1 MSSLRHILAAA
12 ALCVVAVAGY
22 QAFHDSA
29 PARASAGTRSG
40 MPAFLRF
47 SGTGSA
53 SIVPDRATINFTTE
67 DRAGS
72 LAEATNAASARM
84 ARVMAAMKARGVDR
98 ADMRTDDVS
107 GSHLQNGGY
116 RAQQSLAVT
125 VTDISR
131 TGLLIA
137 AGIHAGALATYGP
150 DFSVADRK
158 AGLARA
164 LQAAVRNARAKAEV
178 AASAAGLRVTGVVS
192 VSEEGSPEPYYGAV
206 YAAPARAALE
216 RVQAIPIKR
225 GTQRR
230 SATVTVVFSYAVAS

>member
-1 MSSLRHILAAA
+1 MSSLRQILAAA

-22 QAFHDSA
+22 QTFHGSAA

-53 SIVPDRATINFTTE
+53 SVVPDRATIDFTTD

-72 LAEATNAASARM
+72 LAQATNITSARM
-84 ARVMAAMKARGVDR
+84 ARVMAAMKARGVAR
-98 ADMRTDDVS
+98 ADMRTEDVS
-107 GSHLQNGGY
+107 GSHNPKGGY

-131 TGLLIA
+131 TGLLLA
-137 AGIHAGALATYGP
+137 AGIRAGAQATYGP
-150 DFSVADRK
+150 DFSAADQK

-164 LQAAVRNARAKAEV
+164 LQAAVRNARAKADV
-178 AASAAGLRVTGVVS
+178 AAEAAGLRVTGVVS
-192 VSEEGSPEPYYGAV
+192 VSEEGSPEPYYSPV
-206 YAAPARAALE
+206 YGAPARFDQ
-216 RVQAIPIKR
+216 VQAIPIKR

-230 SATVTVVFSYAVAS
+230 SATVTVVFSYAVAG

>member
-1 MSSLRHILAAA
+1 MTSLRQILAAA

-22 QAFHDSA
+22 QAFHGSA

-53 SIVPDRATINFTTE
+53 SVVPDRATIDFTTD

-72 LAEATNAASARM
+72 LAQATNITSARM
-84 ARVMAAMKARGVDR
+84 ARVMAAMKAHGVAR
-98 ADMRTDDVS
+98 ADMRTEDVS
-107 GSHLQNGGY
+107 GSHNPKGGY

-131 TGLLIA
+131 TGLLLA
-137 AGIHAGALATYGP
+137 AGIHAGAQATYGP
-150 DFSVADRK
+150 DFSAADQK

-164 LQAAVRNARAKAEV
+164 LQAAVRNARAKADV
-178 AASAAGLRVTGVVS
+178 AAEAAGLRVTGVVS
-192 VSEEGSPEPYYGAV
+192 VSEEGSPEPYYVPA
-206 YAAPARAALE
+206 YAAPARLDQ
-216 RVQAIPIKR
+216 VQTIPIKR

-230 SATVTVVFSYAVAS
+230 SASVTVVFSYAVAG

>member
-1 MSSLRHILAAA
+1 MSSLRQILAAA
-12 ALCVVAVAGY
+12 ALCVLAVAGY
-22 QAFHDSA
+22 QAFHGSA

-53 SIVPDRATINFTTE
+53 SVVPDLATIDFTTD

-72 LAEATNAASARM
+72 LAQATNITSARM
-84 ARVMAAMKARGVDR
+84 ARVMAAMKAHGVAR
-98 ADMRTDDVS
+98 ADMRTEDVS
-107 GSHLQNGGY
+107 GSHNPKGGY

-131 TGLLIA
+131 TGLLLA
-137 AGIHAGALATYGP
+137 AGIHAGAQATYGP
-150 DFSVADRK
+150 DFSAADQK

-164 LQAAVRNARAKAEV
+164 LQAAVRNARAKADV
-178 AASAAGLRVTGVVS
+178 AAEAAGLRVTGVVS
-192 VSEEGSPEPYYGAV
+192 VSEEGSPEPYYGPV
-206 YAAPARAALE
+206 YGAPARLDQ
-216 RVQAIPIKR
+216 VQTIPIKR

-230 SATVTVVFSYAVAS
+230 SATVTVVFSYAVAG